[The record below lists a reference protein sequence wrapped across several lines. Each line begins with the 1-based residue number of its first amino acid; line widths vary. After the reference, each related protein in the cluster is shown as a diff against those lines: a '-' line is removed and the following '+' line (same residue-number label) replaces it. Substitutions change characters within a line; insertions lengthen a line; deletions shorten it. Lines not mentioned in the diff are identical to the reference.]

1 MRQQWK
7 RLYEFIRYCLVG
19 GLAFVADFAT
29 FLLFT
34 DFLGVNYL
42 VSNTL
47 GFGVGLLINYL
58 ASIYWVFLHRRYT
71 RTMPEFTLFAI
82 IGVGGV
88 ALGNLCMW
96 YLVEHL
102 HLWHIYAKYLATAIV
117 LVYNYA
123 LRKYFLFRVPAAVTE

>member
-1 MRQQWK
+1 MK
-7 RLYEFIRYCLVG
+7 RTYEFIRYCLVG

-34 DFLGVNYL
+34 DFFGVNYL

-47 GFGVGLLINYL
+47 GFVVGLLVNYL
-58 ASIYWVFLHRRYT
+58 ASIYWVFIHRRYT
-71 RTMPEFTLFAI
+71 KATPEFALFAI

-96 YLVEHL
+96 YLVEHAR
-102 HLWHIYAKYLATAIV
+102 LWHVYAKYLVTALV
-117 LVYNYA
+117 LFYNYA
-123 LRKYFLFRVPAAVTE
+123 LRKYFLFRAPVVVKE